1 MRPRCLQCGK
11 IPRGKTRNAEYL
23 RYEPFCSFHCQE
35 TGRMQNAL
43 RYVKTLHGGAA
54 PAPSQKSEPEL
65 KPMENA

>member
-1 MRPRCLQCGK
+1 
-11 IPRGKTRNAEYL
+11 
-23 RYEPFCSFHCQE
+23 
-35 TGRMQNAL
+35 MQNAL